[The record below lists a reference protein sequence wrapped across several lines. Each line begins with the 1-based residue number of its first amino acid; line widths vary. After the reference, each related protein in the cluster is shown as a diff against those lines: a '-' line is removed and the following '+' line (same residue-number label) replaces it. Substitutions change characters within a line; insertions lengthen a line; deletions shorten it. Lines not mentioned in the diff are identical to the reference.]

1 MRRIREGPPGAAP
14 AVLKGAFVVCVAAT
28 AGSQGRGRRMDVI
41 IRNVRIPQGNRRVPG
56 NILVQ
61 DGKIAGIASVID
73 GVAAPVVVDG
83 EGQLA
88 VPGVIDGHVHF
99 NELIFPDREDYATGT
114 ASAAAGGVT
123 TIVDMPDLPPVRSA
137 EQFHAKLEA
146 VKGKA
151 LVDFAFWGGVTGE
164 DVREGWT
171 DRVYDLIDLGV
182 CSFKLYMTPSVPT
195 YPRVDDGEMLF
206 LFQKLAP
213 TGLPIGVHAENFQI
227 VDFLTRKLRAEGR
240 MDPVA
245 WAQARARIAERTAI
259 QLVIAL
265 SRATGAR
272 AHIVHMSTRDGV
284 ELVREA
290 KERGVRITAET
301 CPHYLHLTAEAA
313 MTRFGA
319 FAKIAPPLRAQEDI
333 EALWAGLADGTVD
346 FMGTDHAPY
355 VIATEKQAP
364 GMDIWTS
371 LPGIPAVETLVPF
384 MVSEGLNKGRLSLS
398 RFVEVLSHAS
408 AVHYGL
414 YPRKGSFEIG
424 ADADVTIV
432 DESSSWGV
440 DPQKMHTKSRYTPFE
455 GVTLTGKVTTTIV
468 RGQVVYDHRRD
479 IVAAPGAGQFVRR
492 QSPEPLER
500 WLQYPASSPAGGV

>member
-1 MRRIREGPPGAAP
+1 
-14 AVLKGAFVVCVAAT
+14 
-28 AGSQGRGRRMDVI
+28 MDVVI
-41 IRNVRIPQGNRRVPG
+41 SNVEIPQGDRRVPG
-56 NILVQ
+56 HILVQ
-61 DGKIAGIASVID
+61 GGKIAGVVSSLDGISAPVVID
-73 GVAAPVVVDG
+73 GG
-83 EGQLA
+83 GKLA
-88 VPGVIDGHVHF
+88 LPGVIDGHVHF
-99 NELIFPDREDYATGT
+99 NEIVYPDREDYATGT

-146 VKGKA
+146 VRGKA
-151 LVDFAFWGGVTGE
+151 VVDYAFWGGATGE

-171 DRVYDLIDLGV
+171 DRIQELVDLGV

-206 LFQKLAP
+206 LFEKIGP
-213 TGLPIGVHAENFQI
+213 TGLPIGVHAENFAI

-240 MDPVA
+240 LEPVA
-245 WAQARARIAERTAI
+245 WAEARARIAERTAI
-259 QLVIAL
+259 QLVIEF
-265 SRATGAR
+265 SRLTGAR

-284 ELVREA
+284 ELVRQA
-290 KERGVRITAET
+290 KAQGVNITAET
-301 CPHYLHLTAEAA
+301 CPHYLYLTAQDA

-319 FAKIAPPLRAQEDI
+319 FAKIAPPLRSQEDI
-333 EALWAGLADGTVD
+333 DALWEGLADGSVD

-398 RFVEVLSHAS
+398 RFVQVLSRAS

-414 YPRKGSFEIG
+414 YPKKGSLEVG

-432 DESSSWGV
+432 DPQASWVV
-440 DPQKMHTKSRYTPFE
+440 DPARMHTKSKYTPFE
-455 GVTLTGKVTTTIV
+455 GVTLTGQVVKTIV
-468 RGQVVYDHRRD
+468 RGQVVYERGRD
-479 IVAAPGAGQFVRR
+479 VVAPRGSGQFVPR
-492 QSPEPLER
+492 QRTQALER
-500 WLQYPASSPAGGV
+500 WLRYGSR